1 MYVYA
6 FVYVYRT
13 QNRQAGFLVAVVVPC
28 VHRRL
33 DSLRHRGQAG
43 MVASNFVLHKVFLKS
58 YLKGQFPH
66 KFVNLLFTSV
76 IVKNKLTDVWGS
88 RLLHNDVHCAR

>member
-13 QNRQAGFLVAVVVPC
+13 QNRLAGFLVAVVVPC

-43 MVASNFVLHKVFLKS
+43 MVAFKFCLTQSVFKVIS
-58 YLKGQFPH
+58 QRSIS
-66 KFVNLLFTSV
+66 T
-76 IVKNKLTDVWGS
+76 
-88 RLLHNDVHCAR
+88 